1 MDLFD
6 DTIKEI
12 RDWARVTSE
21 TAQTRWHQTP
31 IPALE
36 TALSFPAAASRANTS
51 IILKEDTRLELGH
64 PSAGSCSATLA
75 TRDFSLI
82 ENGLITLIGPDV
94 PEMEEPLSPFAQ
106 IALAHCQGD
115 VKDVSQSM
123 DRQLHRSAQSD
134 GYMIRS
140 VPHLI
145 WARVSKEA
153 AASGFSLFDL
163 GSRLLKGLWH
173 ECEGITGAEIIFI
186 TTSRE
191 HVSAVEDIVK
201 VARAKL
207 QKILSFEIR
216 DDDTYECTASNDCAE
231 CPEQV
236 VCDNIRDVIKLRK
249 GDRIISFDRGAG
261 RESE

>member
-1 MDLFD
+1 MDIFD

-12 RDWARVTSE
+12 KTWSQEIQDEVKARRYEGPAPVKKSATSS
-21 TAQTRWHQTP
+21 TLKRKHLNPT
-31 IPALE
+31 
-36 TALSFPAAASRANTS
+36 
-51 IILKEDTRLELGH
+51 IILKEDTHLELGH
-64 PSAGSCSATLA
+64 PSVGSCSAALA
-75 TRDFSLI
+75 TRDSSLI

-94 PEMEEPLSPFAQ
+94 PEMEEPRNPFAQ
-106 IALAHCQGD
+106 IALAYCQGD
-115 VKDVSQSM
+115 VKDISQSM

-134 GYMIRS
+134 EYMIRS

-163 GSRLLKGLWH
+163 GRRLLKGLWS
-173 ECEGITGAEIIFI
+173 ECEGVTGAEIIFV

-191 HVSAVEDIVK
+191 HVSVVEDIVK

-207 QKILSFEIR
+207 QKILSFEMK
-216 DDDTYECTASNDCAE
+216 DDDTYECTAVNDCEE

-249 GDRIISFDRGAG
+249 GDRIISFGREAG
-261 RESE
+261 RESG